1 MIGTRLADRY
11 EIVGELGR
19 GGMGVVYRARDPLL
33 DREVAIKVVPPTMLT
48 PDAELRFQREAQVVA
63 RMDHPAIVTVYDIGR
78 HEGSLFFVMPVIGG
92 TNLRVL
98 LRERSLRLGDVV
110 DLASQVADAL
120 DYSHSQGVVHR
131 DIKPENIM
139 VWRTEN
145 DNLRVRI
152 MDFGLARASL
162 ESQLTRITHSGTIIG
177 TVSYFSPE
185 QVSAT
190 SEVDARSDIYSFG
203 TVLYECLLGEPPF
216 AGEVQSVL
224 YRIVHE
230 NPQPPTQRGA
240 DVDFELEQIAMR
252 CLARE
257 PSGRPQT
264 AREVADALARYR
276 LGLNDDDRQRP
287 IAMASTRLSRPE
299 PVQRELAPFTGR
311 DRELTELQHRLNAAV
326 NGECQIAIV
335 GGEPGIGKSRLL
347 EEIERLAKAR
357 RIHVLHGRF
366 VELDRSFPFQGF
378 CEAIQEYFRSRE
390 TASSSTEIA
399 DFSDLAP
406 ELAYLFP
413 VLAEIGDIRSASA
426 DSKADHSRVRRVDD
440 RTAIFELLAR
450 VIARI
455 SSGRPL
461 VLLLEDLHDA
471 DVSIEALQYIVRR
484 LGPTPTFIIGTY
496 RTGDVDRRHAI
507 SRLLDSFHG
516 DRRFVHL
523 LLGPMTAIEHRAFVE
538 ALIGSGR
545 LGDSLSRTLFDATEG
560 NPFFTKELVRSL
572 VDSGGIAED
581 DVGTLSLSSEMG
593 LTSDAL
599 PETIQQ
605 VVEKQ
610 IERLDEND
618 REILSMAA
626 VLGRTFEYRDLEA
639 LADGRGADIEDAVD
653 RLLRQGMLEEERE
666 SRGDRMSFASGVVR
680 EALYAGLS
688 RRKRRSLHRRYAEW
702 TDARNGGKERF
713 WASLAHH
720 YSHGD
725 VADKA
730 VEYGLKAAR
739 KSLDAFSTEEAILSA
754 RTALEFLED
763 DEWNGDRS
771 LEGEARLLLSGA
783 WRIEGNIEGAVREVE
798 RAIRIF
804 ERERNTPRLVAA
816 FLFAAETAW
825 EGRRIEETRRWVDR
839 GLEVARSIGDQEAR
853 SRLLSLGATVANL
866 RGEYDAAREYLE
878 EIELLRP
885 EGPAPEVELPVG
897 GTLCVGMPGR
907 VDAREPSAITTVD
920 EEEVLSSVF
929 ECLFSTDEQG
939 TIQPLIGEKWELRD
953 GGRSI
958 FISLRSD
965 VRFSNGEPLTA
976 DDVRLTFERA
986 IRIDPDSPSA
996 IVATV
1001 VGATEFAR
1009 GEAEHLA
1016 GVVVRSDS
1024 QVEIKLTETVPIY
1037 PTLLSDPGAGIVR
1050 VTRNEDGTEAILG
1063 TGRFRVESAEPKRIV
1078 LARNESYWGGAP
1090 TPIDRIEF
1098 QTRLTPGELAAR
1110 FRAGQLDI
1118 VHDLLTDDLDRILR
1132 DQRSRAQLSEAPRKN
1147 VALVV
1152 FNLQSE
1158 LFRDVSARRA
1168 LAGVVRTQDLIWQSM
1183 GRFAVP
1189 ATGLIPPGML
1199 GHDPGRRRTPI
1210 SIDQALAQM
1219 TSHGFTAPMR
1229 VSAAIPPG
1237 LSGRYGELLRALF
1250 GAWRDL
1256 GVQVLDVTPDEDSY
1270 ARALNSGGGVDLIVL
1285 RWNADYDDPDNF
1297 TYGLFHSQV
1306 GILRNFFSSPETDAI
1321 AEEAR
1326 AERSAGIRETLYR
1339 KFEHALLDGGIIVPL
1354 FHEVNYRLSSSLVR
1368 GIRVRGNAPCVN
1380 YAEVGKASESGD
1392 STPVAPRRSSGGTI
1406 YVPGGA
1412 TKIESLDP
1420 SYISTLS
1427 HGEVIPNIFET
1438 LTRVIEGARVVPWL
1452 AAAFQVEE
1460 GGRRFRFHLRD
1471 DVRFHDGRRLTS
1483 RDVRYTFE
1491 RFLLDPN
1498 GTNRRLLL
1506 PIRGARA
1513 MIEGEAGD
1521 LEGFRILSA
1530 VEFTIELEMPLLL
1543 FSVMLTNA
1551 ALAIIPEGSSGFD
1564 TSWRETCVGTGP
1576 FRVLQFDP
1584 GRRLELE
1591 RNPDYWRA
1599 GYPKSDGLVFIFGL
1613 TSGQIL
1619 GEFRAGRLSLA
1630 TDLSTADV
1638 DSLRHDSDFAS
1649 CYREMPR
1656 LSSSFV
1662 TFNTHRGPLAD
1673 VDVRRWLT
1681 SAIDTASIV
1690 RRVLGRFTMPAH
1702 GLIPPGLLGY
1712 ETPRG
1717 TTGSGALPRILD
1729 EPIELTAVTNAIF
1742 TSRYLD
1748 LTTELLETMKRMGA
1762 RVNLETVSPDELF
1775 HAQSSGSVD
1784 MVINA
1789 WVADYPDADSF
1800 ARGLLHSEDG
1810 VLGAMLGSKQL
1821 DALVERGRIET
1832 DPSVRHGVYR
1842 QMEDL
1847 LIREAVLLPL
1857 FHPRNYRIARPE
1869 LEGLAITSYT
1879 YPSVAYES
1887 LWVK

>member
-1 MIGTRLADRY
+1 MIGTKLADRY

-33 DREVAIKVVPPTMLT
+33 DRDVAIKVVPPAMLT

-78 HEGSLFFVMPVIGG
+78 HEGSLYFVMPVISG

-110 DLASQVADAL
+110 DLAIQVADAL
-120 DYSHSQGVVHR
+120 DYSHNQSVVHR

-145 DNLRVRI
+145 ESLRVRI

-190 SEVDARSDIYSFG
+190 HEVDARSDIYSFG

-216 AGEVQSVL
+216 AGEVQSIL

-230 NPQPPTQRGA
+230 NPQPPNQRGA

-257 PSGRPQT
+257 PTARPQT
-264 AREVADALARYR
+264 AREVADALSRYR
-276 LGLNDDDRQRP
+276 LGLSDDDRQRP
-287 IAMASTRLSRPE
+287 IAMASTRMSRPE

-326 NGECQIAIV
+326 NGECQFAVV

-347 EEIERLAKAR
+347 EEIERLARAR
-357 RIHVLHGRF
+357 RIRVLHGRF
-366 VELDRSFPFQGF
+366 VEQDRAFPYQGF

-390 TASSSTEIA
+390 SASSSTEIA
-399 DFSDLAP
+399 DLTDLAP
-406 ELAYLFP
+406 DLAYLFP

-426 DSKADHSRVRRVDD
+426 DSKTDITKARRVDD

-507 SRLLDSFHG
+507 SRMLDSFHG
-516 DRRFVHL
+516 DRRFLHL
-523 LLGPMTAIEHRAFVE
+523 LVGPMSATEHRAYVE

-545 LGDSLSRTLFDATEG
+545 LGDSLARTLFDATEG

-610 IERLDEND
+610 IERLDEAD
-618 REILSMAA
+618 REVLAMAA
-626 VLGRTFEYRDLEA
+626 VLGRSFEYRDLEA
-639 LADGRGADIEDAVD
+639 LAEGRAADIEDAVD
-653 RLLRQGMLEEERE
+653 RLLRQGLLEEERE
-666 SRGDRMSFASGVVR
+666 SRGDRLSFSSGVVR

-688 RRKRRSLHRRYAEW
+688 RRKRRTLHRRYAEW
-702 TDARNGGKERF
+702 MDERNGGKERY

-730 VEYGLKAAR
+730 VEFGLKAAR
-739 KSLDAFSTEEAILSA
+739 KSLEAFSTEEAIRAA

-763 DEWNGDRS
+763 DEWEGDRS
-771 LEGEARLLLSGA
+771 LEGDARLLLSGA

-798 RAIRIF
+798 RAIRVF
-804 ERERNTPRLVAA
+804 ERERDATRMLDA
-816 FLFAAETAW
+816 FLVAAETAW

-839 GLEVARSIGDQEAR
+839 GLDAARIVDDQETR

-866 RGEYDAAREYLE
+866 RGEYEAAREYLE

-885 EGPAPEVELPVG
+885 DGPAVDSEVPIG
-897 GTLCVGMPGR
+897 GTLFVGVPSSI
-907 VDAREPSAITTVD
+907 DAREPSTVETV
-920 EEEVLSSVF
+920 EEEEIIANVF
-929 ECLFSTDEQG
+929 EGLFATDDQG
-939 TIQPLIGEKWELRD
+939 TIQPLIGEKWEMLD
-953 GGRSI
+953 GGRSLLVT
-958 FISLRSD
+958 LRPN
-965 VRFSNGEPLTA
+965 VRFSDGEPLTA
-976 DDVRLTFERA
+976 EDVRRTFERA
-986 IRIDPDSPSA
+986 IRFDADSPRA
-996 IVATV
+996 IFATIRGASDYAR
-1001 VGATEFAR
+1001 GATEHVE
-1009 GEAEHLA
+1009 GII
-1016 GVVVRSDS
+1016 VRSKL
-1024 QVEIKLTETVPIY
+1024 QIEIQLSEALPIY

-1050 VTRNEDGTEAILG
+1050 VVPDAEGGESIIG
-1063 TGRFRVESAEPKRIV
+1063 TGKFLIESSEAKRVV
-1078 LARNESYWGGAP
+1078 LARNEDYWGGTS
-1090 TPIDRIEF
+1090 TPLDHIEF
-1098 QTRLTPGELAAR
+1098 QTRLTPGETAAR

-1118 VHDLLTDDLDRILR
+1118 VHELMNDDLDRILR
-1132 DQRSRAQLSEAPRKN
+1132 DQRIRAQVNEAPRKN

-1152 FNLQSE
+1152 FKTTSG
-1158 LFRDVSARRA
+1158 LFKDAVARRA
-1168 LAGVVRTQDLIWQSM
+1168 VAGVVRTQDLVWQSL
-1183 GRFAVP
+1183 GRFAMP
-1189 ATGLIPPGML
+1189 ATGLIPPGLL
-1199 GHDPGRRRTPI
+1199 GHDPGRRRTPLNV
-1210 SIDQALAQM
+1210 DQALAQM
-1219 TSHGFTAPMR
+1219 TSSGFTAPVR
-1229 VSAAIPPG
+1229 VAAAVPPG
-1237 LSGRYGELLRALF
+1237 LMDRYADFLRGLF
-1250 GAWRDL
+1250 DGWRDL
-1256 GVQVLDVTPDEDSY
+1256 GVQVEHVTNKAEDY
-1270 ARALNSGGGVDLIVL
+1270 LQALRTGEGVDLLVI

-1297 TYGLFHSQV
+1297 TYGLFHSRV
-1306 GILRNFFSSPETDAI
+1306 GLLRNFFSSPETDAI

-1326 AERSAGIRETLYR
+1326 TERTASIRETLYR
-1339 KFEHALLDGGIIVPL
+1339 KFEHALLEAGVVVPL
-1354 FHEVNYRLSSSLVR
+1354 FHEVTYRLSSS
-1368 GIRVRGNAPCVN
+1368 RVRGMRVRSGAPCVN
-1380 YAEVGKASESGD
+1380 YAEVGKAVPTE
-1392 STPVAPRRSSGGTI
+1392 TATATPRRSAGGVI
-1406 YVPGGA
+1406 YVPGG
-1412 TKIESLDP
+1412 TTRIESLDP
-1420 SYISTLS
+1420 AYISTLS

-1438 LTRVIEGARVVPWL
+1438 LTRVVEGARVVPWL
-1452 AAAFQVEE
+1452 AASFHVEE
-1460 GGRRFRFHLRD
+1460 GGRRFRFRLRD

-1491 RFLLDPN
+1491 RFLLDSN
-1498 GTNRRLLL
+1498 GPNRRLLM
-1506 PIRGARA
+1506 PIRGAKA
-1513 MIEGEAGD
+1513 MIDGTAGD

-1530 VEFTIELEMPLLL
+1530 LEFTIELDAPLLL

-1551 ALAIIPEGSSGFD
+1551 ALAIVPEGCSLFD
-1564 TSWRETCVGTGP
+1564 TNWRETCIGTGP

-1591 RNPDYWRA
+1591 RNSDYWRA
-1599 GYPKSDGLVFIFGL
+1599 GYPKSDGLVFLFGL
-1613 TSGQIL
+1613 TSNQVL
-1619 GEFRAGRLSLA
+1619 TEFRAGRLSVASELA
-1630 TDLSTADV
+1630 PVDV
-1638 DSLRHDSDFAS
+1638 DALRHDPTFAS
-1649 CYREMPR
+1649 GYREMPR

-1662 TFNTHRGPLAD
+1662 TFNTKKGPLAD
-1673 VDVRRWLT
+1673 TNVRRWLT
-1681 SAIDTASIV
+1681 SAIDTASMV

-1712 ETPRG
+1712 ETVRG
-1717 TTGSGALPRILD
+1717 SGGSGALPRILD
-1729 EPIELTAVTNAIF
+1729 EPIELTAVTNAVF
-1742 TSRYLD
+1742 TGRYLD
-1748 LTTELLETMKRMGA
+1748 LTTELLEAMRRLGA
-1762 RVNLETVSPDELF
+1762 RVSLEMVSPDELY
-1775 HAQSSGSVD
+1775 HAQSTGSVD
-1784 MVINA
+1784 MIINA

-1810 VLGAMLGSKQL
+1810 VLGNMLGSKDL
-1821 DALVERGRIET
+1821 DAIIERGRIET
-1832 DPSVRHGVYR
+1832 EPSVRHAVYR
-1842 QMEDL
+1842 QMEEYL
-1847 LIREAVLLPL
+1847 AREALLLPL
-1857 FHPRNYRIARPE
+1857 FHPRNFRIARPE
-1869 LEGLAITSYT
+1869 LEGLSITSYT
-1879 YPSVAYES
+1879 YPSVAYEN

>member
-1 MIGTRLADRY
+1 MIGTKLADRY

-33 DREVAIKVVPPTMLT
+33 DRDVAIKVVPPAMLT

-78 HEGSLFFVMPVIGG
+78 HEGSLFFVMPVISG

-110 DLASQVADAL
+110 DLAVQVADAL
-120 DYSHSQGVVHR
+120 DYSHNQGVVHR
-131 DIKPENIM
+131 DIKPENVM

-145 DNLRVRI
+145 DSLRVRI

-190 SEVDARSDIYSFG
+190 HEVDARSDIYSFG

-216 AGEVQSVL
+216 AGEVQSIL

-230 NPQPPTQRGA
+230 NPQPPNQRGA

-257 PSGRPQT
+257 PTARPQT
-264 AREVADALARYR
+264 AREVADALSRYR
-276 LGLNDDDRQRP
+276 AGLNDDDRQRP
-287 IAMASTRLSRPE
+287 IAMASTRMSRPE

-311 DRELTELQHRLNAAV
+311 ERELTELQHRLNAAV
-326 NGECQIAIV
+326 NGECQFAVV

-347 EEIERLAKAR
+347 EEIERLARAR
-357 RIHVLHGRF
+357 RIRVLHGRF
-366 VELDRSFPFQGF
+366 VEQDRAFPYQGF

-399 DFSDLAP
+399 DLTDLAP

-413 VLAEIGDIRSASA
+413 VLAEIGDIRTASA
-426 DSKADHSRVRRVDD
+426 DSKTDITKARRADD
-440 RTAIFELLAR
+440 RNAIFELLAR

-507 SRLLDSFHG
+507 SRMLDSFHG

-523 LLGPMTAIEHRAFVE
+523 LIGPMSASEHRIYVE

-545 LGDSLSRTLFDATEG
+545 LGESLARTLFDATEG

-610 IERLDEND
+610 IERLDEGD
-618 REILSMAA
+618 REVLAMAA
-626 VLGRTFEYRDLEA
+626 VLGRSFEYRDLEA
-639 LADGRGADIEDAVD
+639 LAEGRGTDIEDAVD
-653 RLLRQGMLEEERE
+653 RLLRQGLLEEERE
-666 SRGDRMSFASGVVR
+666 SRGDRLSFSSGVVR

-688 RRKRRSLHRRYAEW
+688 RRKRRTLHRRYAEW
-702 TDARNGGKERF
+702 MDERNGGKERY
-713 WASLAHH
+713 WAALAHH

-730 VEYGLKAAR
+730 VEFGLKAAR
-739 KSLDAFSTEEAILSA
+739 KSLEAFSTDEAIRAA

-763 DEWNGDRS
+763 EEWEGDRS
-771 LEGEARLLLSGA
+771 LEGDARLLLSGA

-798 RAIRIF
+798 RAIRVF
-804 ERERNTPRLVAA
+804 ERERESTRILEA
-816 FLFAAETAW
+816 FLVAAETAW

-839 GLEVARSIGDQEAR
+839 GLDAARTTGDNETR

-866 RGEYDAAREYLE
+866 RGEYEAAREYLE
-878 EIELLRP
+878 EIEQLRP
-885 EGPAPEVELPVG
+885 ERPAADAEVPVG
-897 GTLCVGMPGR
+897 GTLLVGIPGNI
-907 VDAREPSAITTVD
+907 DAREPSKVKTV
-920 EEEVLSSVF
+920 EEEEIIANVF
-929 ECLFSTDEQG
+929 EGLFAADEQG
-939 TIQPLIGEKWELRD
+939 TVQPSIGEKWELLD

-958 FISLRSD
+958 LVTLRPNVWFSD
-965 VRFSNGEPLTA
+965 GEPLTA
-976 DDVRLTFERA
+976 EDVRTTFERA
-986 IRIDPDSPSA
+986 IRFDADAPRA
-996 IVATV
+996 IFATIR
-1001 VGATEFAR
+1001 GATEFAM
-1009 GEAEHLA
+1009 GETEHVE
-1016 GVVVRSDS
+1016 GIVIRSAS
-1024 QVEIKLTETVPIY
+1024 HVEIQLSEALPIY

-1050 VTRNEDGTEAILG
+1050 IVTNEDGSESAIG
-1063 TGRFRVESAEPKRIV
+1063 TGKFRIASSEPNRIV
-1078 LARNESYWGGAP
+1078 LERNDRYWGGTS
-1090 TPIDRIEF
+1090 TPVDCIEF
-1098 QTRLTPGELAAR
+1098 QTRLTPGESAAR

-1118 VHDLLTDDLDRILR
+1118 VYELMNDDLDRILR
-1132 DQRSRAQLSEAPRKN
+1132 DQRLGAQINEAPRKN

-1152 FNLQSE
+1152 FKTTSG
-1158 LFRDVSARRA
+1158 LFKDPVVRRA
-1168 LAGVVRTQDLIWQSM
+1168 VAGVVRTQDLVWQSL
-1183 GRFAVP
+1183 GRFAMP

-1210 SIDQALAQM
+1210 YAEQALSQM
-1219 TSHGFTAPMR
+1219 TSHGFTAPAR
-1229 VSAAIPPG
+1229 VAAAVPPG
-1237 LSGRYGELLRALF
+1237 LMDRYADLLRGLF
-1250 GAWRDL
+1250 NSWRDL
-1256 GVQVLDVTPDEDSY
+1256 GVQVEHVTGKADDYLRSLRTAED
-1270 ARALNSGGGVDLIVL
+1270 VDLLVI

-1297 TYGLFHSQV
+1297 TYGLFHSRV
-1306 GILRNFFSSPETDAI
+1306 GLLRNFFSSPETDAI

-1326 AERSAGIRETLYR
+1326 TERTASIRETLYR
-1339 KFEHALLDGGIIVPL
+1339 KFEHMLLESAVVVPL
-1354 FHEVNYRLSSSLVR
+1354 FHEVNYRLSSPLVR
-1368 GIRVRGNAPCVN
+1368 GLRVRSGAPCVN
-1380 YAEVGKASESGD
+1380 YAEIGKASPTE
-1392 STPVAPRRSSGGTI
+1392 PAVATQRRTAGGTI
-1406 YVPGGA
+1406 YVPGGS
-1412 TKIESLDP
+1412 TRIESLDP

-1427 HGEVIPNIFET
+1427 HGEVIPNVFET

-1452 AAAFQVEE
+1452 AASFHVED
-1460 GGRRFRFHLRD
+1460 GGRRFRFRLRD

-1491 RFLLDPN
+1491 RFLLDEN
-1498 GTNRRLLL
+1498 GPNRRLLM
-1506 PIRGARA
+1506 PIRGAKA
-1513 MIEGEAGD
+1513 MIDGTAGD

-1530 VEFTIELEMPLLL
+1530 LEFTIDLEAPLLL

-1551 ALAIIPEGSSGFD
+1551 ALAIVPEGCSRFD
-1564 TSWRETCVGTGP
+1564 GNWRETCIGTGP

-1591 RNPDYWRA
+1591 RNPDYWRS
-1599 GYPKSDGLVFIFGL
+1599 GYPKSDGLVFLFGM
-1613 TSGQIL
+1613 SSNQIL
-1619 GEFRAGRLSLA
+1619 SEFRAGRLSLA
-1630 TDLSTADV
+1630 ADLAPVDV
-1638 DSLRHDSDFAS
+1638 DALRHDPIFAAG
-1649 CYREMPR
+1649 YREMPR

-1662 TFNTHRGPLAD
+1662 TFNTKKGPLAD
-1673 VDVRRWLT
+1673 IAVRRWLT
-1681 SAIDTASIV
+1681 SAIDTASMV

-1712 ETPRG
+1712 ETVRG
-1717 TTGSGALPRILD
+1717 TSGSGALPRILD
-1729 EPIELTAVTNAIF
+1729 DPIELTAVTNAVF
-1742 TSRYLD
+1742 TGRYVD
-1748 LTTELLETMKRMGA
+1748 LTTELLDSMRRLGA
-1762 RVNLETVSPDELF
+1762 RVSLEMVEPDELY
-1775 HAQSSGSVD
+1775 HAQSTGSVD
-1784 MVINA
+1784 MIINA

-1810 VLGAMLGSKQL
+1810 VLGKMLGFKEL
-1821 DALVERGRIET
+1821 DAIIERGRSET
-1832 DPSVRHGVYR
+1832 EPSVRHAIYR
-1842 QMEDL
+1842 QMEEYL
-1847 LIREAVLLPL
+1847 AREALLLPL
-1857 FHPRNYRIARPE
+1857 FHPRNFRIARPE
-1869 LEGLAITSYT
+1869 LEGLSITSYT
-1879 YPSVAYES
+1879 YPSVAYEN

>member
-1 MIGTRLADRY
+1 MIGTKLADRY

-33 DREVAIKVVPPTMLT
+33 DRDVAIKVVPPAMLT

-78 HEGSLFFVMPVIGG
+78 HEGSLYFVMPVISG

-110 DLASQVADAL
+110 DLAIQVADAL
-120 DYSHSQGVVHR
+120 DYSHNQSVVHR

-145 DNLRVRI
+145 ESLRVRI

-190 SEVDARSDIYSFG
+190 HEVDARSDIYSFG

-216 AGEVQSVL
+216 AGEVQSIL

-230 NPQPPTQRGA
+230 NPQPPNQRGA

-257 PSGRPQT
+257 PTARPQT
-264 AREVADALARYR
+264 AREVADALSRYR
-276 LGLNDDDRQRP
+276 LGLSDDDRQRP
-287 IAMASTRLSRPE
+287 IAMASTRMSRPE

-326 NGECQIAIV
+326 NGECQFAVV

-347 EEIERLAKAR
+347 EEIERLARAR
-357 RIHVLHGRF
+357 RIRVLHGRF
-366 VELDRSFPFQGF
+366 VEQDRAFPYQGF

-390 TASSSTEIA
+390 SASSSTEIA
-399 DFSDLAP
+399 DLTDLAP
-406 ELAYLFP
+406 DLAYLFP

-426 DSKADHSRVRRVDD
+426 DSKTDITKARRVDD

-507 SRLLDSFHG
+507 SRMLDSFHG
-516 DRRFVHL
+516 DRRFLHL
-523 LLGPMTAIEHRAFVE
+523 LVGPMSATEHRAYVE

-545 LGDSLSRTLFDATEG
+545 LGDSLARTLFDATEG

-610 IERLDEND
+610 IERLDEAD
-618 REILSMAA
+618 REVLAMAA
-626 VLGRTFEYRDLEA
+626 VLGRSFEYRDLEA
-639 LADGRGADIEDAVD
+639 LAEGRAADIEDAVD
-653 RLLRQGMLEEERE
+653 RLLRQGLLEEERE
-666 SRGDRMSFASGVVR
+666 SRGDRLSFSSGVVR

-688 RRKRRSLHRRYAEW
+688 RRKRRTLHRRYAEW
-702 TDARNGGKERF
+702 MDERNGGKERY

-730 VEYGLKAAR
+730 VEFGLKAAR
-739 KSLDAFSTEEAILSA
+739 KSLEAFSTEEAIRAA

-763 DEWNGDRS
+763 DEWEGDRS
-771 LEGEARLLLSGA
+771 LEGDARLLLSGA

-798 RAIRIF
+798 RAIRVF
-804 ERERNTPRLVAA
+804 ERERDATRMLDA
-816 FLFAAETAW
+816 FLVAAETAW

-839 GLEVARSIGDQEAR
+839 GLDAARIVDDQETR

-866 RGEYDAAREYLE
+866 RGEYEAAREYLE
-878 EIELLRP
+878 EIELLWP
-885 EGPAPEVELPVG
+885 DGPAVDSEVPIG
-897 GTLCVGMPGR
+897 GTLFVGVPSNI
-907 VDAREPSAITTVD
+907 DAREPSTVETV
-920 EEEVLSSVF
+920 EEEEIIANVF
-929 ECLFSTDEQG
+929 EGLFATDDQG
-939 TIQPLIGEKWELRD
+939 TIQPLIGEKWEMLD
-953 GGRSI
+953 GGRSLLVT
-958 FISLRSD
+958 LRSN
-965 VRFSNGEPLTA
+965 VRFSDGEPLTA
-976 DDVRLTFERA
+976 EDVRRTFERA
-986 IRIDPDSPSA
+986 IRFDADSPRA
-996 IVATV
+996 IFATIRGASDYAR
-1001 VGATEFAR
+1001 GATEHVE
-1009 GEAEHLA
+1009 GII
-1016 GVVVRSDS
+1016 VRSKL
-1024 QVEIKLTETVPIY
+1024 QIEIQLSEALPIY

-1050 VTRNEDGTEAILG
+1050 VVPDAEGGESIIG
-1063 TGRFRVESAEPKRIV
+1063 TGKFLIESSEAKRVV
-1078 LARNESYWGGAP
+1078 LARNEDYWGGTS
-1090 TPIDRIEF
+1090 TPLDHIEF
-1098 QTRLTPGELAAR
+1098 QTRLTPGETAAR

-1118 VHDLLTDDLDRILR
+1118 VHELMNDDLDRILR
-1132 DQRSRAQLSEAPRKN
+1132 DQRIRAQVNEAPRKN
-1147 VALVV
+1147 VAFVV
-1152 FNLQSE
+1152 FKTTSG
-1158 LFRDVSARRA
+1158 LFKDAVARRA
-1168 LAGVVRTQDLIWQSM
+1168 VAGVVRTQDLVWQSL
-1183 GRFAVP
+1183 GRFAMP

-1199 GHDPGRRRTPI
+1199 GHDPGRRRTPLNV
-1210 SIDQALAQM
+1210 DQALAQM
-1219 TSHGFTAPMR
+1219 TSSGFTAPVR
-1229 VSAAIPPG
+1229 VAAAVPPG
-1237 LSGRYGELLRALF
+1237 LMDRYADFLRGLF
-1250 GAWRDL
+1250 DGWRDL
-1256 GVQVLDVTPDEDSY
+1256 GVQVEHVTNKAEDY
-1270 ARALNSGGGVDLIVL
+1270 LQALRTGEGVDLLVI

-1297 TYGLFHSQV
+1297 TYGLFHSRV
-1306 GILRNFFSSPETDAI
+1306 GLLRNFFSSPETDAI

-1326 AERSAGIRETLYR
+1326 TERTASIRETLYR
-1339 KFEHALLDGGIIVPL
+1339 KFEHALLEAGVVVPL
-1354 FHEVNYRLSSSLVR
+1354 FHEVTYRLSSS
-1368 GIRVRGNAPCVN
+1368 RVRGMRVRSGAPCVN
-1380 YAEVGKASESGD
+1380 YAEVGKAVPTEPA
-1392 STPVAPRRSSGGTI
+1392 TATPRRSAGGMI
-1406 YVPGGA
+1406 YVPGG
-1412 TKIESLDP
+1412 TTRIESLDP
-1420 SYISTLS
+1420 AYISTLS

-1438 LTRVIEGARVVPWL
+1438 LTRVVEGARVVPWL
-1452 AAAFQVEE
+1452 AASFHVEE
-1460 GGRRFRFHLRD
+1460 GGRRFRFRLRD

-1483 RDVRYTFE
+1483 RDVRFTFE

-1498 GTNRRLLL
+1498 GPNRRLLM
-1506 PIRGARA
+1506 PIRGAKA
-1513 MIEGEAGD
+1513 MIDGTAGD

-1530 VEFTIELEMPLLL
+1530 LEFTIELDAPLLL

-1551 ALAIIPEGSSGFD
+1551 ALAIVPEGCSLFD
-1564 TSWRETCVGTGP
+1564 TNWRETCIGTGP

-1591 RNPDYWRA
+1591 RNSDYWRA
-1599 GYPKSDGLVFIFGL
+1599 GYPKSDGLVFLFGL
-1613 TSGQIL
+1613 TSNQVL
-1619 GEFRAGRLSLA
+1619 TEFRAGRLSVASELA
-1630 TDLSTADV
+1630 PVDV
-1638 DSLRHDSDFAS
+1638 DALRHDPTFAS
-1649 CYREMPR
+1649 GYREMPR

-1662 TFNTHRGPLAD
+1662 TFNTKKGPLAD
-1673 VDVRRWLT
+1673 TNVRRWLT
-1681 SAIDTASIV
+1681 SAIDTASMV

-1712 ETPRG
+1712 ETVRG
-1717 TTGSGALPRILD
+1717 SGGSGALPRILD
-1729 EPIELTAVTNAIF
+1729 EPIELTAVTNAVF
-1742 TSRYLD
+1742 TGRYLD
-1748 LTTELLETMKRMGA
+1748 LTTELLEAMRRLGA
-1762 RVNLETVSPDELF
+1762 RVSLEMVSPDELY
-1775 HAQSSGSVD
+1775 HAQSTGSVD
-1784 MVINA
+1784 MIINA

-1810 VLGAMLGSKQL
+1810 VLGNMLGSKDL
-1821 DALVERGRIET
+1821 DAIIERGRLET
-1832 DPSVRHGVYR
+1832 EPSVRHAVYR
-1842 QMEDL
+1842 QMEEYL
-1847 LIREAVLLPL
+1847 SREALLLPL
-1857 FHPRNYRIARPE
+1857 FHPRNFRIARPE
-1869 LEGLAITSYT
+1869 LEGLSITSYT
-1879 YPSVAYES
+1879 YPSVAYEN